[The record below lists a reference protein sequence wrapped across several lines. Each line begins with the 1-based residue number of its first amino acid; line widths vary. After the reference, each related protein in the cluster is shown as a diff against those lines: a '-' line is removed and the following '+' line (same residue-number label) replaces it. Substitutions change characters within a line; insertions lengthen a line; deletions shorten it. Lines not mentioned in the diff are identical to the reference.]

1 MSGDEGVVFA
11 LPGLGEAG
19 EAAELPQGVKQSLP
33 AGEGLVDVALVP
45 HVEHQPVLRCVEDP
59 VDGHRQL
66 HRSQVGGQMA
76 AGFGH
81 MLHQELPQLPAQG
94 LQLFPVQ
101 GLHIRRGMDIL

>member
-1 MSGDEGVVFA
+1 M
-11 LPGLGEAG
+11 
-19 EAAELPQGVKQSLP
+19 
-33 AGEGLVDVALVP
+33 DVALMAY
-45 HVEHQPVLRCVEDP
+45 VEHQPVLRCVEDP

-101 GLHIRRGMDIL
+101 GLHVRRGMDIL

>member
-1 MSGDEGVVFA
+1 MKASCS
-11 LPGLGEAG
+11 LSRGLGKPES
-19 EAAELPQGVKQSLP
+19 VKQRLP

>member
-1 MSGDEGVVFA
+1 MHI
-11 LPGLGEAG
+11 
-19 EAAELPQGVKQSLP
+19 
-33 AGEGLVDVALVP
+33 ALVS
-45 HVEHQPVLRCVEDP
+45 HIEHQAVFLGIEYP

-101 GLHIRRGMDIL
+101 GLHVRRGMDIL

>member
-11 LPGLGEAG
+11 LSGLGEAG
-19 EAAELPQGVKQSLP
+19 EAAELPQGVKQRLP

-45 HVEHQPVLRCVEDP
+45 HVEHP

-101 GLHIRRGMDIL
+101 GLHVRRGMDIL